1 MSDVTDWSIQFY
13 ENGEP
18 VNKWTGFLTAAEAR
32 RCIQDMDYAIPLD
45 WTYEVILEEEP
56 YMSAL
61 DAIGVL

>member
-1 MSDVTDWSIQFY
+1 MSDVTNWSIQFY

-18 VNKWTGFLTAAEAR
+18 VNKWTGFSTAGDAR